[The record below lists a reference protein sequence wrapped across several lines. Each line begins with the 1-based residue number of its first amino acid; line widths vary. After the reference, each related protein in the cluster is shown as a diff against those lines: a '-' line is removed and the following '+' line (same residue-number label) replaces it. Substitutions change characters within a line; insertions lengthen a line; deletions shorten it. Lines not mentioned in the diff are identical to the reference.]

1 MKVYTFSQ
9 ARQNFA
15 SILEEA
21 KREGEVRIKRKD
33 GTVYS
38 IRPVQKK
45 ESPLDV
51 EGVDLSLTAEEIV
64 AAIREIR
71 ER

>member
-45 ESPLDV
+45 GSPLDV